1 MLRGTNKKPFEGC
14 EAWVCLHCKLLNF
27 WVQFFSDG
35 NIFPTIDRTSSVL
48 SQFRNAPMVNLDL
61 EFPLPEESDRGN
73 FALFFKNINFVVT
86 KVACCFKHFSWLESK
101 L

>member
-1 MLRGTNKKPFEGC
+1 
-14 EAWVCLHCKLLNF
+14 
-27 WVQFFSDG
+27 
-35 NIFPTIDRTSSVL
+35 
-48 SQFRNAPMVNLDL
+48 MVNLDL